1 MLENLYTTK
10 MSANKKTLQNRFT
23 KIRSK
28 SGRISKIMAAVMSCA
43 VAVTMLGATI
53 VMAAVGSDGLEH
65 WDKNEIYFLGSMRLS
80 VNADIETAPQWIKDI
95 SSDGKLTLM
104 INKTDMRD
112 TSGLVTH
119 SNTATVNGDKG
130 KETLTRTGT
139 SGYYNTEVVK
149 SDTEYDWA
157 VMLFTYNITDN
168 GNIDTDNIYVCFTTE
183 TDNLAMYT
191 GLDYKA
197 FQKDVG
203 FERFS
208 KGYNVQFIGD
218 YENAEK
224 VYNDGIYVNYF
235 TYFENKYD
243 NRNVENIDLNIVQAD
258 NDFITVKPNVNIE
271 KASKLQIYTCEP
283 QQIYHSGTIKPYN
296 LSEVNGTEIKVPNIH
311 SSQKYESGKTYAVL
325 FVITDEYDNV
335 IYRQQDYVNIP

>member
-1 MLENLYTTK
+1 

-28 SGRISKIMAAVMSCA
+28 SGRLSKMMAAVMSA
-43 VAVTMLGATI
+43 AIAVTMLGGI
-53 VMAAVGSDGLEH
+53 VVMAAVGSDGLEH
-65 WDKNEIYFLGSMRLS
+65 WDKNEIYILGSMRLS
-80 VNADIETAPQWIKDI
+80 VDADIENAPQWIKDI

-157 VMLFTYNITDN
+157 VMLLTYNITDN
-168 GNIDTDNIYVCFTTE
+168 GNIDTDNIYVRFTTE
-183 TDNLAMYT
+183 TDNLAMYM

-203 FERFS
+203 FDRFS

-224 VYNDGIYVNYF
+224 VYNNGIYVNYF

-243 NRNVENIDLNIVQAD
+243 NRNVENIDLNIAQAD
-258 NDFITVKPNVNIE
+258 NDRQAV
-271 KASKLQIYTCEP
+271 
-283 QQIYHSGTIKPYN
+283 G
-296 LSEVNGTEIKVPNIH
+296 NIH
-311 SSQKYESGKTYAVL
+311 AAPFLHQDAVGVRYVMRPRAVDQSDRNPFHDINCKRIRKDAADRNAFNGGLPRQFRLQRSEIQGKQIGQAGAEL
-325 FVITDEYDNV
+325 EH
-335 IYRQQDYVNIP
+335 